1 MDIGALLVNGV
12 MWLAQQPAVQ
22 GVVVAAATEGIKRA
36 PVGPSGGPQIRFVAA
51 VLALASSFAAAAAAG
66 DVAAVNAEEVGNH
79 LTEALGAFMAAV
91 GAWQLT
97 KKADGG
103 NS

>member
-1 MDIGALLVNGV
+1 MEAVVQGL

-36 PVGPSGGPQIRFVAA
+36 PVGPSGGPKIRFVAA

-79 LTEALGAFMAAV
+79 VVEALGAFLAAV
-91 GAWQLT
+91 GAWQLSR
-97 KKADGG
+97 KADGR